1 MRVFLTGATGF
12 IGRHL
17 VHELGAAGH
26 QVVALV
32 RTYERARAL
41 PNGVRVVPGDVTK
54 TDSYQ
59 SALGRCD
66 AVLHLAAAWVAG
78 ANARQQAWL
87 QAINV
92 DGTRAVLGA
101 SLSAGVERVVH
112 VSSASVYGHAD
123 RPVPEGQGLA
133 GNGLQTEYARSKRA
147 GHAHAADLAA
157 GGAPIVIAVPGVT
170 FGPGDASLTGQWLTR
185 LQAGRLWWAPGPEC
199 VRNWAHVADVAR
211 GLRLA
216 LERGQPGAT
225 YHLGGERLPVRDFLA
240 GVARHFKQPGPRV
253 WVSSVW
259 AGRLARLLGERWP
272 AQAERWRP
280 WAGVSYQ
287 LDTALTRQT
296 LAWVPRSVDECLA
309 QVGR

>member
-1 MRVFLTGATGF
+1 MRIFLTGATGF

-17 VHELGAAGH
+17 VRELGAAGH

-41 PNGVRVVPGDVTK
+41 PHGVRMVPGDVTK
-54 TDSYQ
+54 PDSYR
-59 SALGRCD
+59 SVLGRCD
-66 AVLHLAAAWVAG
+66 AALHVAAAWSVG
-78 ANARQQAWL
+78 ANTRQRAWL

-92 DGTRAVLGA
+92 DGTRAVLA
-101 SLSAGVERVVH
+101 AALAAGVGRVVH

-123 RPVPEGQGLA
+123 RPVPEGQGLV
-133 GNGLQTEYARSKRA
+133 GNRLQTEYQRSKWA

-157 GGAPIVIAVPGVT
+157 EGAPIVIAVPGVT

-185 LQAGRLWWAPGPEC
+185 LQAGRLWWAPGAEC

-216 LERGQPGAT
+216 LEHGQLGAT
-225 YHLGGERLPVRDFLA
+225 YHLGGERLRVRDFLTSA
-240 GVARHFKQPGPRV
+240 ARHFRRPGPRL

-259 AGRLARLLGERWP
+259 AGRLARLWGDRWP

-287 LDTALTRQT
+287 LDTALTCQV
-296 LAWVPRSVDECLA
+296 LGWAPRSVDESLGE
-309 QVGR
+309 VGR